1 MKAKV
6 LAFLK
11 DGSGVPEERYNEAMA
26 LLQKSEG
33 KSVPMVN
40 YYYRSGFT
48 ETNLKNICY
57 DLQQLHGISDVELAS
72 KKKSK
77 IVVVDDKSP
86 YTLEAVLALMPD
98 EVKAVVVFI
107 ANMPSGDYPTETEEL
122 FVPLSEFVEKHKAV
136 FLMPDTTAMNEEEI
150 LKTLFVSIKD
160 WKDENKLVD
169 ALAEKVIGI
178 LQSKSGPGSSGSLNP
193 DFEVNGAEVVE
204 NGTNIPKND
213 TDVSNIG
220 TISLKSELEA
230 ASDEAKGGLK
240 LRERFPFLGEKDCP
254 DKLKILVSDMLT
266 AWDGFKEG
274 HSALMVVTEEGKEEK
289 SLTDAEI
296 YELAKETIDA
306 FQLNHAIWDELE
318 YYNEHKEVLGNHPIF
333 ADDQL
338 KEKVASM
345 SDVDLVNRQ
354 KNVRSYISKENKK
367 LKNAKDEG
375 ATTKIKSKIQE
386 LNQELNLLDERIGA
400 KK

>member
-1 MKAKV
+1 MKSKV

-33 KSVPMVN
+33 KSVAQVN
-40 YYYRSGFT
+40 SYYRSGFT

-72 KKKSK
+72 AKNKKSK
-77 IVVVDDKSP
+77 VQSTKSLRDIDVDSLD
-86 YTLEAVLALMPD
+86 AVLALVP
-98 EVKAVVVFI
+98 EELKAIVVFI
-107 ANMPSGDYPTETEEL
+107 ANMPAGDYPAETKEL
-122 FVPLSEFVEKHKAV
+122 FKPLSEFIENHKDV
-136 FLMPDTTAMNEEEI
+136 FLMPDETPMSEEEI
-150 LKTLFVSIKD
+150 FKTIFVSLEN
-160 WKDENKLVD
+160 WKDENK
-169 ALAEKVIGI
+169 ALESFVEKVQKVTQKG
-178 LQSKSGPGSSGSLNP
+178 
-193 DFEVNGAEVVE
+193 
-204 NGTNIPKND
+204 
-213 TDVSNIG
+213 TDVSNIE
-220 TISLKSELEA
+220 TIETVTPLVEEIKKA
-230 ASDEAKGGLK
+230 DDAVKGGLK
-240 LRERFPFLGEKDCP
+240 LRERFAFLGEADCP

-266 AWDGFKEG
+266 AWDTFKEG
-274 HSALMVVTEEGKEEK
+274 HAALFAVTDKDGK
-289 SLTDAEI
+289 TDAMDNAVI
-296 YELAKETIDA
+296 YELAKETIEA

-338 KEKVASM
+338 KEKVAAM

-367 LKNAKDEG
+367 LKSAKDE
-375 ATTKIKSKIQE
+375 AAATKIKAKIQAY
-386 LNQELNLLDERIGA
+386 NQELNLLDERIGN